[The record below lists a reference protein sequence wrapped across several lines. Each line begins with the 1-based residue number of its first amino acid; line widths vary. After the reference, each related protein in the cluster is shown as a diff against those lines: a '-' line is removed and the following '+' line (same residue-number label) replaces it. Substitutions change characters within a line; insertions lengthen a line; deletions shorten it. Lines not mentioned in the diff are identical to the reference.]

1 MRPTTRPSTESVS
14 AFRFRLEKVRRIRQ
28 GVEDRAREELAAS
41 LTARRESEEV
51 VASSHRRVGG
61 ALDVQRRVAALS
73 GASSAELIAAQAYL
87 ERVESERSLAERVL
101 GHHEESVEE
110 RRAALAD
117 AARDRQAMDRLRER
131 RLADHAVEA
140 GRAAAAT
147 LDELALR
154 VHSRRVAA

>member
-1 MRPTTRPSTESVS
+1 MS

-28 GVEDRAREELAAS
+28 GAEDRAREELAAS
-41 LTARRESEEV
+41 LAARLESEQV
-51 VASSHRRVGG
+51 VAATHERLGGAIETHRRVAGL
-61 ALDVQRRVAALS
+61 A
-73 GASSAELIAAQAYL
+73 GASAAELIAAQAFL
-87 ERVESERSLAERVL
+87 ERVESERALAERVL
-101 GHHEESVEE
+101 GHHDESVDE

-131 RLADHAVEA
+131 RLAEHALHA

-154 VHSRRVAA
+154 VHARGASA